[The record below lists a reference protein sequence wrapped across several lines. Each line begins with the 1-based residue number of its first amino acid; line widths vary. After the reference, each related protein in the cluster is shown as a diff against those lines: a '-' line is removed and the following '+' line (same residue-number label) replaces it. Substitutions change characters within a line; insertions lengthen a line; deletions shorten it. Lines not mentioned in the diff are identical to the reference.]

1 MNCGTIVSHSPVGAG
16 ESFHVKLVPLGNGR
30 TQIMLCGFQSFL
42 DWFYIFLPLLLSCSP
57 FLYHFILSYVLRS
70 TLTFLRQED
79 EQKTTARQETPKQT
93 SPATAVSCSPCTDK
107 QIHGR
112 HQQTP
117 IKRSGVKFQGRMLLP
132 QDRKGTGY
140 EGMSHSCSYQ
150 PHT

>member
-1 MNCGTIVSHSPVGAG
+1 MSHSPVGAG

-79 EQKTTARQETPKQT
+79 EQKTKARQETPKQT
-93 SPATAVSCSPCTDK
+93 SPTTAVSCSPCTDK

-112 HQQTP
+112 HQQHP
-117 IKRSGVKFQGRMLLP
+117 NPYQKIRSKIPRQDAASPRSQGYWL
-132 QDRKGTGY
+132 